1 MTPPS
6 PPPNEDAATKG
17 GSGAP
22 VPGAKRGDN
31 RFTALIALL
40 RPKQWV
46 KNLFCLAGVV
56 FGAKASQ
63 PEALTQALE
72 VFCAFSA
79 IASAMYVFNDL
90 MDREADARH
99 QQKRFRP
106 IASGAV
112 SPRKAVWLGL
122 LCAAIAVI
130 AVTPLGIAVAA
141 IILAYA
147 VLSIAYTL
155 WLKRFPLIDVMFIA
169 TGFLL
174 RIFAG
179 TEAVHVPA
187 SAWILLCTLFL
198 SLFLGF
204 AKRRA
209 EMTSHGASGESR
221 EVLLHYSVP
230 LLDRFCYMFA
240 TLSMAAYAIFTTSNA
255 QQRTLIL
262 TCPPVIYGILRY
274 LWLMERH
281 EGHEQIEITLF
292 RDRPIQITIL
302 LWIALHLAVI
312 YGGLRLNI
320 Q

>member
-1 MTPPS
+1 MTS
-6 PPPNEDAATKG
+6 PRLPKTEDAAKEPGEPPDPRTRR
-17 GSGAP
+17 GA
-22 VPGAKRGDN
+22 N
-31 RFTALIALL
+31 RFAAVIALL

-63 PEALTQALE
+63 PAALTQAVD

-79 IASAMYVFNDL
+79 IARAMYVFNDL

-99 QQKRFRP
+99 LQKRHRP

-112 SPRKAVWLGL
+112 IPREAVWLAV
-122 LCAAIAVI
+122 LCAVVAVI
-130 AVTPLGIAVAA
+130 AVMPLGFSVAA
-141 IILAYA
+141 IILAY
-147 VLSIAYTL
+147 VLLNIAYTL
-155 WLKRFPLIDVMFIA
+155 WLKHFPLIDVMFIA
-169 TGFLL
+169 SGFLL

-209 EMTSHGASGESR
+209 EMTTQGPSGESR
-221 EVLLHYSVP
+221 EVLLLYSVP

-240 TLSMAAYAIFTTSNA
+240 TLSMAAYAIFTTSIA

-274 LWLMERH
+274 LWLMDRH
-281 EGHEQIEITLF
+281 EGHEQIEIILF
-292 RDRPIQITIL
+292 RDRPIQAAIL
-302 LWIALHLAVI
+302 FWIALHLAVI

>member
-1 MTPPS
+1 MTPPYPQKTETAVKEAGG
-6 PPPNEDAATKG
+6 PPGPRTAR
-17 GSGAP
+17 GA
-22 VPGAKRGDN
+22 N
-31 RFTALIALL
+31 RFTAVIALL

-63 PEALTQALE
+63 PEALTRALD

-79 IASAMYVFNDL
+79 IASAAYVFNDL

-99 QQKRFRP
+99 RQKRYRP

-112 SPRKAVWLGL
+112 SPREAVGL
-122 LCAAIAVI
+122 MALCAVVAAIAV
-130 AVTPLGIAVAA
+130 APLGLSVAGV
-141 IILAYA
+141 ILTYA
-147 VLSIAYTL
+147 LLNIAYTL
-155 WLKRFPLIDVMFIA
+155 WLKRFPLVDVMFIA
-169 TGFLL
+169 AGFLL

-179 TEAVHVPA
+179 TEAVRVPA

-209 EMTSHGASGESR
+209 EMTTHGKSGESR
-221 EVLLHYSVP
+221 AVLLHYSVP

-240 TLSMAAYAIFTTSNA
+240 TLSMAAYAIFTTSIA

-281 EGHEQIEITLF
+281 EGHEQIEIILF
-292 RDRPIQITIL
+292 RDRPIQAAIL
-302 LWIALHLAVI
+302 IWIALHLAVI

>member
-1 MTPPS
+1 MTS
-6 PPPNEDAATKG
+6 PQTRQTDDAAKKA
-17 GSGAP
+17 GAAP
-22 VPGAKRGDN
+22 DPATTRGAN
-31 RFTALIALL
+31 RFTAVITLL

-56 FGAKASQ
+56 FAGKANQ
-63 PEALTQALE
+63 PLQLTEALD

-79 IASAMYVFNDL
+79 TASAMYVFNDL

-99 QQKRFRP
+99 QQKRRRP

-112 SPRKAVWLGL
+112 SPREAIWLTA
-122 LCAAIAVI
+122 LCAVVAAI
-130 AVTPLGIAVAA
+130 AVTPLGFSVAA
-141 IILAYA
+141 IILTY
-147 VLSIAYTL
+147 VILNLAYTL

-169 TGFLL
+169 SGFLL

-204 AKRRA
+204 AKRRV
-209 EMTSHGASGESR
+209 EMTTHGQTGESR

-240 TLSMAAYAIFTTSNA
+240 TLSMAAYAIFTTSIA

-281 EGHEQIEITLF
+281 EGHEQIEIILF
-292 RDRPIQITIL
+292 RDRPIQAAIL
-302 LWIALHLAVI
+302 FWIALHLAVI